1 MQIIK
6 ESEGNYL
13 HDDIEVYGNI
23 ARKGGL
29 GNLLEERY
37 FGLGINILSEADFID
52 AGVELKVSPYEITK
66 TKKFRAGERLVL
78 GMISNTTPVEFDFL
92 NSQFWRKNSLILLV
106 YYLRDRSLQNNLL
119 YKIDYVKLFTP
130 PKKDL
135 KIIMEDYKKIV
146 NKIASGRAH
155 ELSESDTMYL
165 GACTKGSTAKKST
178 VPQFYPPYIPAR
190 RRAFCYKNSYMNYVL
205 NNYIMK
211 DIDTYEPII
220 KDEKQ
225 LESTTF
231 EEYIINKINNY
242 AGKTDKELCNIFSRE
257 YNNNKSQWIDLAYRM
272 LGIKSNAA
280 QEFIKANIVVKAIRL
295 EENGSMRESSSLPPF
310 QAKKLIEEDWED
322 SVLYNYF
329 EETKFLFVI
338 YKKFGDLYILK
349 GSQLWNM
356 PYQDLNTYVKEGW
369 VNVRNKIKNG
379 LIFTKIGSKDNFKI
393 INNLPKKNDNPVIHI
408 RPHAAKRFY
417 ILSSGELIGPGSY
430 SDGDELPDG
439 RWMTRQSFWLNNNY
453 ILNQLEDH
461 FK

>member
-338 YKKFGDLYILK
+338 YKKLGDLYILK